1 MLRHMPIE
9 FDEAK
14 HPRGQPD
21 NAGKF
26 KRKPVP
32 TVLHWHPGC
41 WVNSTSDT
49 TRGLPQEG
57 GVDADVNPT
66 PKEPN
71 SIIWFWSP
79 KGGSGT
85 STVAAATAIRLA
97 SGGREVVLVDLAG
110 DQVALLGLYPDDKP
124 DTPGISDWV
133 MSNKSRDSLDGMIE
147 KVATGLS
154 LVRLGTRSLVRLGT
168 RSPADLGD
176 TPIGSTRRRRL
187 TTALKALAHPDRAVV
202 VDAGLDPH
210 AHRGHIP
217 AVPVCV
223 IRTCYLALSRAQNL
237 PGPYER
243 IVVIQE
249 PQRALRTKD
258 IATALGADDVEVIAW
273 DPRVGRSVD
282 AGTIVQM
289 LPPQLKRGLDG
300 VVGLYGTSA
309 A

>member
-1 MLRHMPIE
+1 M
-9 FDEAK
+9 
-14 HPRGQPD
+14 
-21 NAGKF
+21 
-26 KRKPVP
+26 
-32 TVLHWHPGC
+32 
-41 WVNSTSDT
+41 
-49 TRGLPQEG
+49 
-57 GVDADVNPT
+57 DADVNPT

-97 SGGREVVLVDLAG
+97 SEGSVDREAVVVDLAG
-110 DQVALLGLYPDDKP
+110 DQIALLGLYPNDDP

-133 MSNKSRDSLDGMIE
+133 LSNKNRDSLDGLLE
-147 KVATGLS
+147 KVAPNLS
-154 LVRLGTRSLVRLGT
+154 LTRLGT

-176 TPIGSTRRRRL
+176 TPNGSTRRRRL
-187 TTALKALAHPDRAVV
+187 VTALKALARPGRTVV

-210 AHRGHIP
+210 EHRGHIP

-223 IRTCYLALSRAQNL
+223 IRPCYLALNRAQSV

-249 PQRALRTKD
+249 PGRGLRTRD
-258 IATALGADDVEVIAW
+258 IAAALGADEVDVIDW
-273 DPRVGRSVD
+273 DPQVGRAVD

-289 LPPQLKRGLDG
+289 LPPQLRRGLDG
-300 VVGLYGTSA
+300 VVSLCGASA

>member
-1 MLRHMPIE
+1 M
-9 FDEAK
+9 
-14 HPRGQPD
+14 
-21 NAGKF
+21 N
-26 KRKPVP
+26 
-32 TVLHWHPGC
+32 
-41 WVNSTSDT
+41 
-49 TRGLPQEG
+49 
-57 GVDADVNPT
+57 NPT
-66 PKEPN
+66 DSSRSPAGNRPGEPHP
-71 SIIWFWSP
+71 IIWFWSP

-97 SGGREVVLVDLAG
+97 SGGREVVLVDLTG

-147 KVATGLS
+147 KVAPGL
-154 LVRLGTRSLVRLGT
+154 SLVRLGT

-223 IRTCYLALSRAQNL
+223 IRTCYLALSSAQSV

-249 PQRALRTKD
+249 PGRGLRTRD
-258 IATALGADDVEVIAW
+258 IAAALGADEVEIVAW

-300 VVGLYGTSA
+300 VVGLYGASA

>member
-1 MLRHMPIE
+1 MPIE
-9 FDEAK
+9 FDEAR

-26 KRKPVP
+26 KRKSVP
-32 TVLHWHPGC
+32 TPPKA
-41 WVNSTSDT
+41 T
-49 TRGLPQEG
+49 
-57 GVDADVNPT
+57 PT

-85 STVAAATAIRLA
+85 STVAAATAIQLA
-97 SGGREVVLVDLAG
+97 SGGREAVLVDLAG
-110 DQVALLGLYPDDKP
+110 DQVALLGLYPNDEP

-133 MSNKSRDSLDGMIE
+133 LSNKNRDSLDGLIE
-147 KVATGLS
+147 KVAPNLS
-154 LVRLGTRSLVRLGT
+154 LMRLGT

-176 TPIGSTRRRRL
+176 TPNGSTRRRRL
-187 TTALKALAHPDRAVV
+187 VTALKALARSDRAVV

-210 AHRGHIP
+210 EHRGHIP

-223 IRTCYLALSRAQNL
+223 MRTCYLALNRAQNQ
-237 PGPYER
+237 PGPYDR
-243 IVVIQE
+243 VVVIQE
-249 PQRALRTKD
+249 PHRSLRTKD
-258 IATALGADDVEVIAW
+258 IAVALGADEVEIVDW

-289 LPPQLKRGLDG
+289 LPPQLKRGLGG
-300 VVGLYGTSA
+300 VVSLYGASA